1 MAYPSTSPY
10 YNTPTTVESLDLL
23 NKRVFRF
30 EEDDVVYEI
39 DNFYEHSPDL
49 LGHDLYGTSKLWWVF
64 QHRNMDVIFDP
75 IWSFKAGTLIRIPK
89 KSTLD
94 EFLNL

>member
-39 DNFYEHSPDL
+39 DNFYEHRPDC
-49 LGHDLYGTSKLWWVF
+49 
-64 QHRNMDVIFDP
+64 
-75 IWSFKAGTLIRIPK
+75 
-89 KSTLD
+89 
-94 EFLNL
+94 

>member
-39 DNFYEHSPDL
+39 DIL
-49 LGHDLYGTSKLWWVF
+49 
-64 QHRNMDVIFDP
+64 
-75 IWSFKAGTLIRIPK
+75 SFTGPATHN
-89 KSTLD
+89 
-94 EFLNL
+94 NLSIINLEKISI